1 MTRLEMISGVLPR
14 KELVM
19 KELESLLRVGVPKKL
34 RFGDCTLLRMS
45 MDCLSRQ
52 SKGDGMRDSSGVIV
66 QYIPRKKAGR
76 VTVE

>member
-1 MTRLEMISGVLPR
+1 MISGVLPR

-45 MDCLSRQ
+45 MDCLGAVRKES
-52 SKGDGMRDSSGVIV
+52 VISFLLCEHKRRNTYYL
-66 QYIPRKKAGR
+66 QAETGTR
-76 VTVE
+76 